1 MKTATEIREVAK
13 DRADDLAGTSR
24 KTAYAVMG
32 APVVAGRRI
41 ADYAGKFG
49 KTIQKEFDA
58 WVTEGERLSGELRE
72 AKMVSDIKERV
83 DFDQLQGRVE
93 KLKDQL
99 EDVLTNWRE
108 TFTPG
113 GDKEEAA
120 KPAAKKPAAKKPAA
134 KASAK
139 KAAAKKAAAAKKSAT
154 PKAKKAAAPKT
165 TKAAQ
170 S

>member
-1 MKTATEIREVAK
+1 MKTAEIRDIAK
-13 DRADDLAGTSR
+13 DRVDDMAGSSK

-41 ADYAGKFG
+41 ADYAGKVG
-49 KTIQKEFDA
+49 KTMQKEFDA
-58 WVTEGERLSGELRE
+58 WVAEGERLSGELRE
-72 AKMVSDIKERV
+72 AKLVSEIKERV
-83 DFDQLQGRVE
+83 DFDQLQDRVE

-113 GDKEEAA
+113 GDTEEIEEPKVAEKPAA
-120 KPAAKKPAAKKPAA
+120 QKPAAKPAAKKAATKKPAAKKPAAKKPAA
-134 KASAK
+134 
-139 KAAAKKAAAAKKSAT
+139 
-154 PKAKKAAAPKT
+154 PKAKKAD
-165 TKAAQ
+165 Q